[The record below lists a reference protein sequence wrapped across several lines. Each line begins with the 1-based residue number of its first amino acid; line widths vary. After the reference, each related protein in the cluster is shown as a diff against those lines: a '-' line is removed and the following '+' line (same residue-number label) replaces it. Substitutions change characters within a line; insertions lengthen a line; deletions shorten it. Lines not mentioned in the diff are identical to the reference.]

1 MDSGAFMAVLLASLP
16 LGFVHALDTD
26 HVMAVSSLAARE
38 DGRRASIRYAALWAL
53 GHGGLLMLIAL
64 AALLFQWALPPALPY
79 WAERLVGVILIVAG
93 ASMLWALFRGHSL
106 AKPHGHISNLRLR
119 APLAVGM
126 VHGAAGSAAAL
137 ALIPMTLYRPELGLA
152 YVLVFSI
159 GVMAGMM
166 GFGLGLGQVQSWL
179 AQRWPRVL
187 FGCRA
192 AIGVAAIG
200 LGLTWLQ
207 AG

>member
-1 MDSGAFMAVLLASLP
+1 MDSGPFLVVLLASLP
-16 LGFVHALDTD
+16 LGIVHALDAD

-38 DGRRASIRYAALWAL
+38 DGKRASFRYAALWSL
-53 GHGGLLMLIAL
+53 GHGGLLMVIAL
-64 AALLFQWALPPALPY
+64 AALLFHWVLPPALPY

-93 ASMLWALFRGHSL
+93 ASMLWAVLRGHSL
-106 AKPHGHISNLRLR
+106 AAPHNHMTNLRLH
-119 APLAVGM
+119 APVAVGM
-126 VHGAAGSAAAL
+126 VHGTAGSAAAL
-137 ALIPMTLYRPELGLA
+137 ALVPMTLYRPELGLT

-166 GFGLGLGQVQSWL
+166 GFGVVFGQLQSLLGQHL
-179 AQRWPRVL
+179 PRALQGFRGAV
-187 FGCRA
+187 
-192 AIGVAAIG
+192 GVAAIG